1 MGEMVQ
7 SRRSEAGVLVRVLAL
22 FVALNVL
29 FALLN
34 PAPALGKASL
44 YNSVFPG
51 RQRLPYGDDP
61 ARAYNL
67 SLFDLNAMFASHELA
82 MPKPADEFR
91 VLLIGDS
98 STWGWFLDNTD
109 TLAGKLND
117 KAMQAG
123 DGRKVHVY
131 NLGYPIMSLMKDALI
146 LDKAM
151 QFQPDLI
158 VWPVTLESFP
168 SSKQLTHPIVQ
179 NNAPAI
185 RDLIANYNLRAD
197 PNDPALVD
205 PSWLDKTIVGQRRAL
220 ADWFRLQVFGG
231 MWGATGIDQY
241 MPAQYEPAQRD
252 LEADETFHE
261 LKPPALKK
269 DDLAFDI
276 LDAGAAIA
284 GDVPVLVVNEP
295 ILVSE
300 GRNSDVRY
308 NYFYPRWAY
317 DQYREM
323 LAEHMKQTSASY
335 LDVWD
340 AVPEEEFTNSAVHLS
355 PAGSA
360 MLADRL
366 ATTIQR
372 MIQ

>member
-1 MGEMVQ
+1 M
-7 SRRSEAGVLVRVLAL
+7 
-22 FVALNVL
+22 
-29 FALLN
+29 
-34 PAPALGKASL
+34 
-44 YNSVFPG
+44 
-51 RQRLPYGDDP
+51 
-61 ARAYNL
+61 
-67 SLFDLNAMFASHELA
+67 
-82 MPKPADEFR
+82 
-91 VLLIGDS
+91 
-98 STWGWFLDNTD
+98 
-109 TLAGKLND
+109 
-117 KAMQAG
+117 
-123 DGRKVHVY
+123 
-131 NLGYPIMSLMKDALI
+131 
-146 LDKAM
+146 
-151 QFQPDLI
+151 
-158 VWPVTLESFP
+158 
-168 SSKQLTHPIVQ
+168 
-179 NNAPAI
+179 
-185 RDLIANYNLRAD
+185 
-197 PNDPALVD
+197 
-205 PSWLDKTIVGQRRAL
+205 
-220 ADWFRLQVFGG
+220 
-231 MWGATGIDQY
+231 
-241 MPAQYEPAQRD
+241 
-252 LEADETFHE
+252 
-261 LKPPALKK
+261 KK

>member
-7 SRRSEAGVLVRVLAL
+7 SRRSAAGVLVRVLAL

-241 MPAQYEPAQRD
+241 MPA
-252 LEADETFHE
+252 T
-261 LKPPALKK
+261 
-269 DDLAFDI
+269 
-276 LDAGAAIA
+276 
-284 GDVPVLVVNEP
+284 V
-295 ILVSE
+295 
-300 GRNSDVRY
+300 
-308 NYFYPRWAY
+308 
-317 DQYREM
+317 
-323 LAEHMKQTSASY
+323 
-335 LDVWD
+335 
-340 AVPEEEFTNSAVHLS
+340 
-355 PAGSA
+355 
-360 MLADRL
+360 
-366 ATTIQR
+366 
-372 MIQ
+372 